1 MLLAMVRLTEGFT
14 AMLTRTML
22 MVEGSV
28 LGKEGLLAPPFREI
42 NSQSYLT
49 ESQVILLSLDRS
61 HSAPLAGEV
70 TVMANAADAKARTEA
85 SVYCILKLETEV
97 GLELIEEYVLNES
110 C

>member
-1 MLLAMVRLTEGFT
+1 
-14 AMLTRTML
+14 
-22 MVEGSV
+22 
-28 LGKEGLLAPPFREI
+28 
-42 NSQSYLT
+42 
-49 ESQVILLSLDRS
+49 VILLSLDRS